1 MSNEDVLLFELLR
14 ALEEEMQILQG
25 LAEAER
31 GEGVDAVAFF
41 KKIGEAY

>member
-1 MSNEDVLLFELLR
+1 MPNEDVLLFELLR

-25 LAEAER
+25 VAEAER
-31 GEGVDAVAFF
+31 GKGTDAVAFF